1 MVLAVVVVL
10 SCVVDVD
17 VVALVG
23 VVDVDV
29 VVVDVAVGKESD
41 ATRLDFLAPFSAG
54 LGAWFISA
62 STALCV
68 RFGQA

>member
-1 MVLAVVVVL
+1 VVASVVFVTVAVVLALVVVL
-10 SCVVDVD
+10 SCV
-17 VVALVG
+17 
-23 VVDVDV
+23 VDV

-54 LGAWFISA
+54 LDAWFISA
-62 STALCV
+62 STALFV